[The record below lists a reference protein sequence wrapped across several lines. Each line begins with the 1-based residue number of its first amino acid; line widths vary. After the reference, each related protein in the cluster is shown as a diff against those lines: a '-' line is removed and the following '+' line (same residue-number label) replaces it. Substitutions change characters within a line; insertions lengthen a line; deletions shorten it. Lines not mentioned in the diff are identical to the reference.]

1 MDYPSGMNSVF
12 HWAGGPRTIRRIE
25 MLPKV
30 DLTPQY
36 FIAAFR
42 RRLWYFVIP
51 FFLLTMAAVV
61 YCIIAPRLYESSS
74 LVLVQPQEV
83 PKDYV
88 RSTVTSDVTSRLD
101 SIRDEIMSRSRLE
114 KIITKH
120 NLYPAMIASA
130 DIDDAVKKMRKHIR
144 ITFKKPDPRLPV
156 TSFRVSFEGEEP
168 RLVKDVTGALAN
180 LFIDFNFR
188 LRAEQAS
195 GTTKF
200 LERELMRMKELLRQ
214 KEESVRKFKEEHI
227 GYLPEQ
233 MQNNY
238 QILTQLQ
245 QHLDSTNTV
254 LQKTE
259 DRKVLL
265 QTQLSK
271 LETMRADTFVTEGR
285 GGEAVSLEGL
295 YHQLRQLQS
304 RYSDR
309 HPDVVRLRAIIAK
322 IEIDEQSDTSE
333 PKAEGTGNSTPN
345 NSGARSL
352 MRVQKEDLSA
362 ELKMIDKELI
372 SLRQEKDKTQS
383 QIEEYRHRIESGPK
397 IEQMFVD
404 LRRDYNQA
412 NQNYQ
417 SLLQKK
423 LQAELAENLE
433 RTQKSEQFKMLDFAN
448 LPDKPSKPDIPR
460 ILGLGFVL
468 ALGCGFGL
476 ALLREYIDP
485 TFWSHK
491 EVESALEIPVL
502 VSVPIIQSE
511 KEKRWDKVRAAGT
524 LCVLLIMGS
533 TLLCALFILWKK
545 DPSFLPL

>member
-1 MDYPSGMNSVF
+1 
-12 HWAGGPRTIRRIE
+12 
-25 MLPKV
+25 MLPKA
-30 DLTPQY
+30 DITPQY
-36 FIAAFR
+36 FIAAFS

-51 FFLLTMAAVV
+51 FFLCTTASLI
-61 YCIIAPRLYESSS
+61 YCIKATRLYESSS

-83 PKDYV
+83 PNDYV

-114 KIITKH
+114 EIITKY
-120 NLYPAMIASA
+120 NLYPTTIASA
-130 DIDDAVKKMRKHIR
+130 SIDDSVKKMRKHISIR
-144 ITFKKPDPRLPV
+144 FNKPDARLPV
-156 TSFRVSFEGEEP
+156 TSFRVSFEGEDP
-168 RLVKDVTGALAN
+168 KVVRDVTAALAN
-180 LFIDFNFR
+180 LFIDYNFR

-200 LERELMRMKELLRQ
+200 LERELVRMKESLRE
-214 KEESVRKFKEEHI
+214 KEEAVRKFKEEHI

-265 QTQLSK
+265 RTQLSK
-271 LETMRADTFVTEGR
+271 LETMESDTIVTDGK
-285 GGEAVSLEGL
+285 GGEPVSLEGL
-295 YHQLRQLQS
+295 QKELQTLQS

-309 HPDVVRLRAIIAK
+309 HPDVVRLKAIIAK
-322 IEIDEQSDTSE
+322 IENDAQGGE
-333 PKAEGTGNSTPN
+333 PVTESEGTSSSIPN
-345 NSGARSL
+345 HGGARTL
-352 MRVQKEDLSA
+352 MRVQKEDLLA
-362 ELKMIDKELI
+362 EVTLIDKELV
-372 SLRQEKDKTQS
+372 SLREEKKKTQS

-404 LRRDYNQA
+404 LRRDYDQA
-412 NQNYQ
+412 NNNYQ
-417 SLLQKK
+417 SLLQKR

-433 RTQKSEQFKMLDFAN
+433 RTQKGEQFKMLDFAN

-460 ILGLGFVL
+460 ILGLGFML
-468 ALGCGFGL
+468 ALGLGFGL

-491 EVESALEIPVL
+491 EVEGALEIPVL
-502 VSVPIIQSE
+502 VSVPIIQTE
-511 KEKRWDKVRAAGT
+511 KEKRWGMYRTAGT

-533 TLLCALFILWKK
+533 TLLCALFILWKT
-545 DPSFLPL
+545 DPTFLPLK